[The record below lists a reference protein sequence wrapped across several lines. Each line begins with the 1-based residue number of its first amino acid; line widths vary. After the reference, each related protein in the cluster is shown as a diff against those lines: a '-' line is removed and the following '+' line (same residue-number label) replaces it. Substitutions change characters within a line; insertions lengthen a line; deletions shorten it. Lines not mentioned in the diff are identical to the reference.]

1 MSVMRSSS
9 STIVLVALVAGFVA
23 VSILA
28 ASTDRFPGDLWLAQR
43 LQDVDSTAFARV
55 LDVTEDLGDDPIVIG
70 IWIAAGIAFALI
82 GGLHVGLMFA
92 LAGALRMLNPFIKEL
107 IGRPR
112 PAADLVEFT
121 EQPSTMSFPSGHATT
136 SFVLF
141 GLIFYFSAVYVR
153 NTVARLVIQAGCVW
167 MIVVVGIERVYAGA
181 HWPSDVI
188 GGYWFG
194 AIIVT
199 GIVILHRYLS
209 MRRRRNPSGE
219 RPHAASQ
226 RSS

>member
-1 MSVMRSSS
+1 MAVMRPSFSI
-9 STIVLVALVAGFVA
+9 IVLVALIAGFV
-23 VSILA
+23 VLSILA
-28 ASTDRFPGDLWLAQR
+28 ASTDRFPGDLWLAER
-43 LQDVDSTAFARV
+43 LQDIDSTAIARV
-55 LDVTEDLGDDPIVIG
+55 LDITEDVGDDPIVIG
-70 IWIAAGIAFALI
+70 IWIAAGITFALI
-82 GGLHVGLMFA
+82 SGLQVGLMFA

-112 PAADLVEFT
+112 PSADLLEFT

-153 NTVARLVIQAGCVW
+153 NTVARLAIQAGCVW

-194 AIIVT
+194 AIIVI
-199 GIVILHRYLS
+199 GIVILHRHVLT
-209 MRRRRNPSGE
+209 RRRGD
-219 RPHAASQ
+219 
-226 RSS
+226 SSHE